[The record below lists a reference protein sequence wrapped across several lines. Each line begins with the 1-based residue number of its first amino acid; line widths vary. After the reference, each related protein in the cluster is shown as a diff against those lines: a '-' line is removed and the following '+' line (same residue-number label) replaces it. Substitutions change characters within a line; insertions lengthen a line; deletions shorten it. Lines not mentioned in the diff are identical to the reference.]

1 MIAYPHV
8 AERLFGHPQCIE
20 PTAFRTILEGPLA
33 RRVLSGELAEAR
45 AGKKHKQQVKTST
58 SRLSAIVDC
67 QPVAVAGGV
76 AEFGLTDE
84 GVAILPVSGVL
95 SRRFD
100 WLTALCGWTTYEGL
114 SAAFDQMLADSRVKA
129 ILMDVES
136 PGGEAAG
143 MLDICDKIIAARSV
157 KRVWAVAN
165 TFAASAAY
173 GVAGSAERLV
183 LPRLGQVGSI
193 GAVIVHV
200 DQSAFDLK
208 MGDKFTAIYSGE
220 RKIDGWAH
228 APLSDGAAKTLQAN
242 VDNCRQQF
250 CDLVGRQGRMS
261 SSQAMKTEAGVAA
274 DSAAVDGRYA
284 DAVATF
290 EDALAELTDLA
301 AGRPRSSSAAASAGS
316 TGGPAPMKT
325 EQPAAGT
332 DREKLLTTTSLT
344 TTTAAPPAPA
354 GDQPSAN
361 APAAEAPAGDEDKCP
376 TCNGSGKK
384 AQATAAPAAPQATAP
399 TPAATTAA
407 PADGYTMEMANETL
421 ELCTLAGA
429 PAARAREF
437 ITAKTPIDK
446 VRADLA
452 AAKANASDATLN
464 TVPPTE
470 AAKQATAGWDD
481 AIARA
486 NKLNGIPT
494 K

>member
-1 MIAYPHV
+1 MTFAYPHI
-8 AERLFGHPQCIE
+8 AELLFGHPQCIE
-20 PTAFRTILEGPLA
+20 PTAFRTILEGPMA
-33 RRVLSGELAEAR
+33 RRVLSGELGNAR
-45 AGKKHKQQVKTST
+45 ATGKKQKQPKAAA

-67 QPVAVAGGV
+67 QPVMVDGGV

-84 GVAILPVSGVL
+84 GVAILPVCGVL

-157 KRVWAVAN
+157 KPIWSVAN
-165 TFAASAAY
+165 TLAASAAF
-173 GVAGSAERLV
+173 GVAGSAERFV
-183 LPRLGQVGSI
+183 LPRIAMVGSM

-200 DQSAFDLK
+200 DQSAQDAAAGEK
-208 MGDKFTAIYSGE
+208 YTAKFAGE
-220 RKIDGWAH
+220 HKIDGWAH
-228 APLSDGAAKTLQAN
+228 APLSDGAGKALQTI

-250 CDLVGRQGRMS
+250 CDLVGRQGRMT
-261 SSQAMKTEAGVAA
+261 SSQAMKTEAAMA
-274 DSAAVDGRYA
+274 SDYAAVDGRYA

-301 AGRPRSSSAAASAGS
+301 AGRSRSTSAAASAGS

-325 EQPAAGT
+325 EKPAATAETAPAKTETPPAASTTEQPAA
-332 DREKLLTTTSLT
+332 
-344 TTTAAPPAPA
+344 AAA
-354 GDQPSAN
+354 
-361 APAAEAPAGDEDKCP
+361 APAAEMPADDGDKCP

-384 AQATAAPAAPQATAP
+384 AQAAAAQPAPEAVAPAAPAAQ
-399 TPAATTAA
+399 
-407 PADGYTMEMANETL
+407 ADGYTAEMAAETL
-421 ELCTLAGA
+421 ELCAIAGVSSA
-429 PAARAREF
+429 EARKF
-437 ITAKTPIDK
+437 VTAKAPLEK

-452 AAKANASDATLN
+452 AAKANASDANALT
-464 TVPPTE
+464 TAPPAGSE
-470 AAKQATAGWDD
+470 AKQATAGWDA
-481 AIARA
+481 AIAQA

>member
-1 MIAYPHV
+1 MAYPHI

-20 PTAFRTILEGPLA
+20 PAAFRTILEGPLA

-45 AGKKHKQQVKTST
+45 ASKKQKQQLKAST

-67 QPVAVAGGV
+67 QPVMVAGGV

-84 GVAILPVSGVL
+84 GVAILPVCGVL

-143 MLDICDKIIAARSV
+143 MLDICDKIIAARSI
-157 KRVWAVAN
+157 KPVWAVAN

-193 GAVIVHV
+193 GAVIVHI
-200 DQSAFDLK
+200 DQSAYDAAS
-208 MGDKFTAIYSGE
+208 GDKYTAIYSGE

-250 CDLVGRQGRMS
+250 CDLVGRQGRMTT
-261 SSQAMKTEAGVAA
+261 SQAMKTEAGVAA
-274 DSAAVDGRYA
+274 DNSAVDGRYA

-301 AGRPRSSSAAASAGS
+301 AGRSHSISAAASAGL
-316 TGGPAPMKT
+316 TGGPSPMKT
-325 EQPAAGT
+325 EKTAATAETVPAKIETTVATTTTQPAA
-332 DREKLLTTTSLT
+332 
-344 TTTAAPPAPA
+344 AAADD
-354 GDQPSAN
+354 GDN
-361 APAAEAPAGDEDKCP
+361 GDKCP
-376 TCNGSGKK
+376 SCNGSGKK
-384 AQATAAPAAPQATAP
+384 PQASAQQAAPQAAAPAAAATA
-399 TPAATTAA
+399 TEA
-407 PADGYTMEMANETL
+407 GYTIEMANETL
-421 ELCTLAGA
+421 ELCAIAGVSSA
-429 PAARAREF
+429 EARKFTA
-437 ITAKTPIDK
+437 AKTPVEK

-452 AAKANASDATLN
+452 AAKANASDAVALN
-464 TVPPTE
+464 TAPAAGSE
-470 AAKQATAGWDD
+470 AKQATAGWDD
-481 AIARA
+481 AIAQA

>member
-1 MIAYPHV
+1 MTFAYPHI

-33 RRVLSGELAEAR
+33 KRVLSGELAEAR
-45 AGKKHKQQVKTST
+45 AGKKHKQQAKVAT

-67 QPVAVAGGV
+67 QPVIVAGGV

-84 GVAILPVSGVL
+84 GVAILPVCGVL

-157 KRVWAVAN
+157 KPVWAVAN

-173 GVAGSAERLV
+173 GVAGSAERLL

-200 DQSAFDLK
+200 DQSAYDQA
-208 MGDKFTAIYSGE
+208 MGDKYTAIYSGE
-220 RKIDGWAH
+220 RKVDGWAH

-250 CDLVGRQGRMS
+250 CELVGRQGRMS
-261 SSQAMKTEAGVAA
+261 TSQAMKTEAGVAA
-274 DSAAVDGRYA
+274 DSFAVDGRYA

-301 AGRPRSSSAAASAGS
+301 AGRPRSTSAAASAGS
-316 TGGPAPMKT
+316 TGGPAPMTTTKTAATAVTAPAKTETPPAATTT
-325 EQPAAGT
+325 EQPAA
-332 DREKLLTTTSLT
+332 
-344 TTTAAPPAPA
+344 AAA
-354 GDQPSAN
+354 
-361 APAAEAPAGDEDKCP
+361 APAAEAPADDADKCP
-376 TCNGSGKK
+376 SCNGSGKK
-384 AQATAAPAAPQATAP
+384 AQAAAAAVAPQAAAPAAAM
-399 TPAATTAA
+399 PAAA
-407 PADGYTMEMANETL
+407 ADGYTVEMANETL
-421 ELCTLAGA
+421 ELCAIAGVGSA
-429 PAARAREF
+429 EARKF
-437 ITAKTPIDK
+437 ITAKAPIEK

-452 AAKANASDATLN
+452 AAKANASDNIALN
-464 TVPPTE
+464 TVPARSP
-470 AAKQATAGWDD
+470 AQQATAGWDE
-481 AIARA
+481 AIAQA

>member
-1 MIAYPHV
+1 MIAYPHI
-8 AERLFGHPQCIE
+8 AERLFGHPHCIE

-33 RRVLSGELAEAR
+33 KRVLSGELAEGR
-45 AGKKHKQQVKTST
+45 GGKKHKQQTKAAT

-67 QPVAVAGGV
+67 QPVIVAGGV
-76 AEFGLTDE
+76 AEFGLTEE
-84 GVAILPVSGVL
+84 GVAILPVCGVL

-143 MLDICDKIIAARSV
+143 MLDICDKIIAARSA
-157 KRVWAVAN
+157 KPVWAVAN

-173 GVAGSAERLV
+173 GVAGSAERLL

-200 DQSAFDLK
+200 DQSAYDQAV
-208 MGDKFTAIYSGE
+208 GDKYTAIYSGE

-250 CDLVGRQGRMS
+250 CDLVDRQGRMTG
-261 SSQAMKTEAGVAA
+261 SQAMKTEAGVAA
-274 DSAAVDGRYA
+274 DSTAVDGRYA

-301 AGRPRSSSAAASAGS
+301 AGRSRSTSAAASAGS
-316 TGGPAPMKT
+316 TGGPQPMTTQTTAAETDRNKLLST
-325 EQPAAGT
+325 TALTPATTGAAATTDQPAA
-332 DREKLLTTTSLT
+332 
-344 TTTAAPPAPA
+344 AAA
-354 GDQPSAN
+354 
-361 APAAEAPAGDEDKCP
+361 APAAEAPADDGDKCP

-384 AQATAAPAAPQATAP
+384 AQAAAAQPASQAAAPAA
-399 TPAATTAA
+399 AAT
-407 PADGYTMEMANETL
+407 PADGYTAEMAAETL
-421 ELCTLAGA
+421 ELCAIAGVGA
-429 PAARAREF
+429 GEARKF
-437 ITAKTPIDK
+437 ITAKAPIEK

-452 AAKANASDATLN
+452 AAKANASDAVSLN
-464 TVPPTE
+464 AAPPASST
-470 AAKQATAGWDD
+470 AQHATAGWDA
-481 AIARA
+481 AIAQA